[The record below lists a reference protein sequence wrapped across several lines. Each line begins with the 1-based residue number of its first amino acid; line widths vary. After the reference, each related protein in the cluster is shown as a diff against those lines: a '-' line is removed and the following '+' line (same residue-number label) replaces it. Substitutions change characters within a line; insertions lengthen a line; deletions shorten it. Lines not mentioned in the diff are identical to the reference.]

1 MFKRIN
7 PKLKEI
13 LKPRWVKVF
22 LAFIVVLMV
31 LNFILPPKLNVSY
44 STLVTDKKGEILHAF
59 LSTDE
64 KWRMFVELN
73 EISPMLRKAILAKED
88 KYFNYHFGVNPVSI
102 FRAAFNNITKNRR
115 TSGAST
121 ITMQVVRMLNPDKRT
136 YLNKISEILRAIQL
150 EIFYSKDEILQLY
163 LNLVPYGSNIEGI
176 KSASYLYFQKS
187 PDRLSLAEV
196 TTLAIIP
203 NRPTSLQLGM
213 KNPLIVEE
221 RNKWLKRFHQAQVFD
236 SQLINDALHE
246 PLTVFRHEAPKDA
259 PHLSIRLKKQFAND
273 AIIHSSVSKATQ
285 IKVEQMV
292 ASYVN
297 RTRAMNINNAA
308 VLVINNETMQVEA
321 YIGSAGFNDKLDGG
335 QVDGV
340 QAIRSPGSALK
351 PLLYATA
358 FDKGIITPKNIIND
372 VPTNFNGFEPE
383 NFDRKFNGKVS
394 VEFALANSLNIPAVK
409 VVKDLE
415 KTILI
420 EQLKKADFQTVK
432 KHEKDLGLSIVLG
445 GCGVTLEE
453 MTQLY
458 AAFANDGNWQK
469 AKMLDDKL
477 TERKVRNTSII
488 SPSATYLVTE
498 ILAQIKRPDL
508 PNNFDYTYRLPKIAW
523 KTGTSFGRRDAWSI
537 GYNKK
542 YTVGVW
548 VGNFSGEGVPELSG
562 AEIATPLL
570 FQLFNTLDYNALNE
584 WFIQPKDVVSRQVCA
599 ESGDLPSEYCNNKI
613 LDYSIKNISH
623 TRKCTHLK
631 KLNVNLTES
640 MSYCMQCLP
649 VEAYKEKLY
658 NNLSPELISFYELK
672 HILYEKIPLHNP
684 NCTRFFKTD
693 NNAPMITNPNHGS
706 EYFLSENDTQQMQL
720 ACQTANDVREVY
732 WYINDHLLKKASA
745 NKPVFFKPSLGKLK
759 ISCTD
764 DKGRSSSIS
773 VMVKGE

>member
-221 RNKWLKRFHQAQVFD
+221 RNKWLKRFQQAQVFD

-246 PLTVFRHEAPKDA
+246 PLTVFRHDAPKDA
-259 PHLSIRLKKQFAND
+259 PHLSIRLKKQFANN

-292 ASYVN
+292 ANYVN

-409 VVKDLE
+409 VVKDLG

-488 SPSATYLVTE
+488 STSATYLVTE

-570 FQLFNTLDYNALNE
+570 FQIFNTIDYNTSSE
-584 WFIQPKDVVSRQVCA
+584 WFRQPKEVVSRQVCA
-599 ESGDLPSEYCNNKI
+599 ESGDLPSEYCSNKI

-631 KLNVNLTES
+631 KFYLNLSES

-672 HILYEKIPLHNP
+672 HILYEKIPTHNP
-684 NCTRFFKTD
+684 NCTRFFKTAS
-693 NNAPMITNPNHGS
+693 NAPIITNPNNGS
-706 EYFLSENDTQQMQL
+706 EYYLSENDTQQMQL

-732 WYINDHLLKKASA
+732 WYINDRLLQKASA
-745 NKPVFFKPSLGKLK
+745 NKPVFFTPSLGKLK

-773 VMVKGE
+773 VMIKGE